1 MNDKNPEFGL
11 FRCSVGLKWPI
22 MGFFLLVWG
31 QKRQIWAL
39 CGQFGVRK
47 VGIGASLVGF
57 GAEKPKFGCLG
68 YWVQD
73 RKSKLEPLGSKVNER
88 NSKFGP
94 FWCSFR
100 FKKMEIWVFLIR
112 FGSEGSKLGSL
123 CWVWGQEGP
132 NWGLC
137 VEFGVRKVQI
147 GVFVMGLGSGRS
159 KLGS

>member
-11 FRCSVGLKWPI
+11 FRCSVGLKRPI

-47 VGIGASLVGF
+47 VGIGASVIGF
-57 GAEKPKFGCLG
+57 GAEKPKFGCLR

-73 RKSKLEPLGSKVNER
+73 RKLKLEPLGSKVNER

-94 FWCSFR
+94 F
-100 FKKMEIWVFLIR
+100 
-112 FGSEGSKLGSL
+112 
-123 CWVWGQEGP
+123 
-132 NWGLC
+132 
-137 VEFGVRKVQI
+137 
-147 GVFVMGLGSGRS
+147 
-159 KLGS
+159 